1 MELRQLEY
9 FVAVAEE
16 RHFTRAAQRMHVAQ
30 SGLSTSIRSLE
41 RELGATLFLRN
52 TRSVELTDA
61 GRALLSEARNTL
73 SYVSAAR
80 DAVAAVQGVLTG
92 RLVVGSMQC
101 LGALHVPAILARFSH
116 AHPGIEIQLRH
127 ASSPDLIEQVRAGDV
142 DVAFVTTP
150 ARPVAGVALKALSS
164 EPMVL
169 ACGAGHALAAKDS
182 VELGE
187 LKEETFVDFQPGWIT
202 RDVTDLAL
210 AGAEIDRRV
219 ALEVNDVH
227 SLLDLVGHGLGV
239 ALVPASFMR
248 KRTTAKFVPLRS
260 PVPEWRMAIATAA
273 GRPASAAAR
282 AFLADKDLQG

>member
-9 FVAVAEE
+9 FIAVAEE

-41 RELGATLFLRN
+41 RELGAVLFLRN

-61 GRALLSEARNTL
+61 GRALLSEARHTL
-73 SYVSAAR
+73 TYVAAAR

-101 LGALHVPAILARFSH
+101 LGALHVPDLLARFSQ
-116 AHPGIEIQLRH
+116 AHPGIEIHLRH
-127 ASSPDLIEQVRAGDV
+127 ASSPDLVEQVRAGDV

-150 ARPVAGVALKALSS
+150 SRPVAGVAVAPLAS

-169 ACGAGHALAAKDS
+169 ACGAGHALAEKDS

-187 LKEETFVDFQPGWIT
+187 LKEETFVDFQPGWVT

-210 AGAEIDRRV
+210 AGAEFDRRV
-219 ALEVNDVH
+219 AFEVNDVH
-227 SLLDLVGHGLGV
+227 SLLDLVGHGLGI
-239 ALVPASFMR
+239 ALVPHTFTM
-248 KRTTAKFVPLRS
+248 KRTTARFVPLRA
-260 PVPEWRMAIATAA
+260 PVPEWRIGIATAA

-282 AFLADKDLQG
+282 ALLADEALRG